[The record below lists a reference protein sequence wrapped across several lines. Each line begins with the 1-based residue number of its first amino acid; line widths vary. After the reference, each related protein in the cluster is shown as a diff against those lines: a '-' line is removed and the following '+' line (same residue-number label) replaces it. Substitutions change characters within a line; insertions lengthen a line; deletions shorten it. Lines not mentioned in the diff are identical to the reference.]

1 MNEED
6 SKLFIEYI
14 IRKAMSKNV
23 DKSKSVEEQASQR
36 AYFLRTFDTFLWRM
50 PGVTGRKI
58 HIGGIGTGEGG
69 HLNYVSIGILMAKFH
84 GELAYTLTPAMV
96 VGWNLEQNR
105 NSKTTRNYNDIVPG
119 IKFSKIGIDLFL
131 EWKRKKGDN

>member
-1 MNEED
+1 
-6 SKLFIEYI
+6 
-14 IRKAMSKNV
+14 
-23 DKSKSVEEQASQR
+23 
-36 AYFLRTFDTFLWRM
+36 
-50 PGVTGRKI
+50 
-58 HIGGIGTGEGG
+58 
-69 HLNYVSIGILMAKFH
+69 MAKFH